1 MLNFYYMPPETF
13 RRGVAPFSILL
24 ADGESFD
31 ISTLA
36 SVADENLDVEALYLA
51 TINLHS
57 TLENGCYH
65 FSAVSCED
73 KNFTDTTILSIDE
86 NTGDWMLRKPFS
98 AVYPE
103 NKGELREALQNLQDG
118 QAFILESLQDEDRE
132 IVTKDLRY
140 ENGRWIISSFCFS
153 SQEHNLRIKCQ
164 VPRFQA
170 LALIREHLKKS

>member
-24 ADGESFD
+24 ADDESFG
-31 ISTLA
+31 TLA
-36 SVADENLDVEALYLA
+36 SDANNVETLYL
-51 TINLHS
+51 S
-57 TLENGCYH
+57 TLCLYSTIENGCYH

-73 KNFTDTTILSIDE
+73 KNFADATILSIDE

-103 NKGELREALQNLQDG
+103 NKSELKKTLQNLQDG
-118 QAFILESLQDEDRE
+118 KIFILESIQDEDRE

-140 ENGRWIISSFCFS
+140 EDNKWIVSSFCFS

-164 VPRFQA
+164 VSKFHA
-170 LALIREHLKKS
+170 LALIKKHLKKS